1 MTIDGC
7 TALVTGASAGIGEE
21 FARQLAPHARALVLV
36 ARREQRL
43 QKLRNELIAAHPSLQ
58 VQLRRVDLCDS
69 GQIKELCD
77 WLTTEKINVDLLI
90 NNAGLGDLGTF
101 DTADPARLEEI
112 VLVNANAL
120 TLLTR
125 ALLPGMVSRRKG
137 GILNVSSCAGFLP
150 IPDFAVYAASK
161 AYVTSFSEALRVELR
176 GRGVTVTA
184 LCPGPVHTEFTDVAA
199 GTRPRHYPSPE
210 WVHVPVGDVV
220 RAGLNGLEQ
229 DRPLIIPGTAMKVAM
244 FLTRL
249 TPMPIL
255 RLVGRLRLHR

>member
-1 MTIDGC
+1 MKLDRS

-21 FARQLAPHARALVLV
+21 FASQLASYAGVLILV

-43 QKLRNELIAAHPSLQ
+43 HKLRDELIAAHPSLQ
-58 VQLRRVDLCDS
+58 VHVRQVDLCDS
-69 GQIKELCD
+69 SQTRELCD
-77 WLTTEKINVDLLI
+77 WLTSEKINVDLLI

-101 DTADPARLEEI
+101 DTADPKRLEEI
-112 VLVNANAL
+112 VMVNTNAL

-125 ALLPGMVSRRKG
+125 ALLPGMLSRRNG

-161 AYVTSFSEALRVELR
+161 AYVTSFSEALRMEVR
-176 GRGVTVTA
+176 GTGVTVTA
-184 LCPGPVHTEFTDVAA
+184 LCPGPVHTEFTQVAA

-210 WVHVPVGDVV
+210 WVHVPVSDVV
-220 RAGLNGLEQ
+220 RAGLDGLEQ
-229 DRPLIIPGTAMKVAM
+229 DRPLVIPGIVMKVAM
-244 FLTRL
+244 FFTRL
-249 TPMPIL
+249 TPMPLL